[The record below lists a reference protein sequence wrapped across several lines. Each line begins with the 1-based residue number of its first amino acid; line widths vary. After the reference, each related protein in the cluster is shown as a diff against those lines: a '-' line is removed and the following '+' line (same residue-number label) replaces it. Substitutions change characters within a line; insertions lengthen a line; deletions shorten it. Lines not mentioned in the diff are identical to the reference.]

1 MRTGKALAVSVLI
14 AFVLLIGR
22 RTAEAQTPIPPVG
35 PLVVATAVA
44 GFQPAAVTGGTTWS
58 AVLVFS
64 GQMKVVAQLDK
75 NMPAATTLAVKV
87 TGGCCGTSLGAVNLD
102 ILQRNVVTAATSNFF
117 RSVNILYTMTA
128 TVAAGVIPV
137 STRHVTFTLLTY
149 P

>member
-22 RTAEAQTPIPPVG
+22 RTAEAQTITPVG
-35 PLVVATAVA
+35 PLVVKTAVA
-44 GFQPAAVTGGTTWS
+44 GFQPAAVTGGTTYS
-58 AVLVFS
+58 AVLAFG
-64 GQMKVVAQLDK
+64 GQMKVVAQLNA

-102 ILQRNVVTAATSNFF
+102 ILQRNVVIAATPNFF
-117 RSVNILYTMTA
+117 LSVNILYTMTA

-137 STRHVTFTLLTY
+137 SSRIVTFTLLTY